1 MHGNTMLR
9 VEMNSLDHMVILKL
23 EGRLTG
29 EGADHVRTLVTR
41 CPAHMKLMIDLT
53 DVTFID
59 SVGEE
64 ALSFFRRFGGEF
76 VAKTSYSLDICER
89 LQLPLAQNGA
99 EPF

>member
-9 VEMNSLDHMVILKL
+9 VEMNNSDHTVILKL

-29 EGADHVRTLVTR
+29 EGADHVRNFVTR
-41 CPAHMKLMIDLT
+41 CPTHMKLMIDLT

-64 ALSFFRRFGGEF
+64 VLSLFRRFGAEF
-76 VAKTSYSLDICER
+76 LAETSYSLDICER
-89 LQLPLAQNGA
+89 LQLSLARNDA
-99 EPF
+99 SPI